1 MKWRENFNRP
11 EFFSIISN
19 NHFLIS
25 SKLKDQKFFYEVKNS
40 KIKKIS
46 KKIRDFFIIKKENF
60 DVFIIANCSKKIFV
74 KNLHVNLNEI
84 YKFENNVNFLDGCF
98 NKKTEK
104 IFLTDGTSK
113 SIFILDLKTKKI
125 KKKKIFF
132 NKKIIEPYAINIDED
147 RIYVSDRRSNSILIY
162 NFSFNLL
169 FKVGKTGIEGKYN
182 FRNINKILISKKNI
196 IVNDQFNYKI
206 KFYNKKFQY
215 LRSIG
220 GKGNDTLKFDLVS
233 NLNYQNNKLWI
244 CDYNND
250 RIFFLNSKKNFINR
264 KAVAK
269 KLSRPVNLKSH
280 NDKFLVCDRD
290 NNSIKEYSDQLK
302 FIKKLNLN
310 SKIYRPT
317 SIDTLQTQKKK
328 YLVILEREKN
338 DKNQIKIFKNNK
350 LIKKSLLNTKSA
362 QHMRVINQKIWISDT
377 NNRRLIVYNKNL
389 KKIRQID
396 LSKIS
401 KNKKIQCKYFL
412 WDGINFLYFT
422 DYERGEI
429 YKIDLYGKLFK
440 KISFINNQLIRNLRS
455 IHLRNQNL
463 ILMTKSKNMIW
474 RYNLKTKKL
483 MKFKSEKLGLNNPT
497 DIIYSK
503 KLNCYIL
510 CDKENDRI
518 IGVNLSFNKIKF
530 FTKN

>member
-1 MKWRENFNRP
+1 
-11 EFFSIISN
+11 
-19 NHFLIS
+19 
-25 SKLKDQKFFYEVKNS
+25 
-40 KIKKIS
+40 
-46 KKIRDFFIIKKENF
+46 
-60 DVFIIANCSKKIFV
+60 
-74 KNLHVNLNEI
+74 
-84 YKFENNVNFLDGCF
+84 
-98 NKKTEK
+98 
-104 IFLTDGTSK
+104 
-113 SIFILDLKTKKI
+113 
-125 KKKKIFF
+125 
-132 NKKIIEPYAINIDED
+132 
-147 RIYVSDRRSNSILIY
+147 
-162 NFSFNLL
+162 
-169 FKVGKTGIEGKYN
+169 
-182 FRNINKILISKKNI
+182 
-196 IVNDQFNYKI
+196 
-206 KFYNKKFQY
+206 
-215 LRSIG
+215 
-220 GKGNDTLKFDLVS
+220 
-233 NLNYQNNKLWI
+233 
-244 CDYNND
+244 
-250 RIFFLNSKKNFINR
+250 
-264 KAVAK
+264 
-269 KLSRPVNLKSH
+269 
-280 NDKFLVCDRD
+280 
-290 NNSIKEYSDQLK
+290 
-302 FIKKLNLN
+302 
-310 SKIYRPT
+310 
-317 SIDTLQTQKKK
+317 
-328 YLVILEREKN
+328 
-338 DKNQIKIFKNNK
+338 
-350 LIKKSLLNTKSA
+350 
-362 QHMRVINQKIWISDT
+362 MRVINQKIWISDT